1 MITMD
6 SKEILQFC
14 IEKGLLLDKDI
25 LNLFKEVGDVE
36 TAKLVIEKMGQY
48 TQKKVITKN
57 LFNENREQ
65 VDKIFSSLPSD
76 NQKNV
81 EKLKIKLGL
90 SIEISKEVEIKEE
103 KVMRLPDFQDIKVI
117 SSVPMVRK
125 KIEVGDFV
133 KHFKNRFSSMRNI
146 LQEHSEL
153 SNLVSINKISES
165 RQGISILGIVSDK
178 RVTKNGNMLLKVED
192 LTGTI
197 TVLINQNKPE
207 LFEKAQE
214 IALDSILGFKCSGSR
229 EIVFVND
236 IIFPEATLFE
246 RKKSPVEEYAL
257 FTGDLHVGSNNFM
270 EENFLGFIDYL
281 NGKVPNTPEVDK
293 IKYLFI
299 IGDLVAGIGIFP
311 GQERELKILDIEAQF
326 EKVAELLGKIRKD
339 IQIII
344 SPGNHDGVRIM
355 EPQPILDEKYAWAL
369 HNMKNV
375 ILTQNPA
382 TINIAAKGVF
392 PGFNVLAY
400 HGYSF
405 HYYANDIEPLMKEKA
420 AHKPEL
426 IMSYLL
432 KNRHL
437 APTHASTLYYPH
449 EDDPLLIRQ
458 VPDIFVSGHTHK
470 SAVSYYNNILLVSS
484 SSWES
489 MTGFQEKMGNEPDF
503 CKVPIVN
510 LKTRAVKILDFE

>member
-1 MITMD
+1 ME

-14 IEKGLLLDKDI
+14 IKKGLLLDKDI
-25 LNLFKEVGDVE
+25 LNLFKEIGDIE

-65 VDKIFSSLPSD
+65 VDRIFSSLPENS
-76 NQKNV
+76 QRNV
-81 EKLKIKLGL
+81 ESLKIKLGL
-90 SIEISKEVEIKEE
+90 SIEISKEINISKE
-103 KVMRLPDFQDIKVI
+103 KIMRLPDFEDVKIV
-117 SSVPMVRK
+117 SSVPVVNK

-133 KHFKNRFSSMRNI
+133 KYFKNRFLSMKNI

-153 SNLVSINKISES
+153 NNLVSINKISDS
-165 RQGISILGIVSDK
+165 RQAISIIGIVGDK
-178 RVTKNGNMLLKVED
+178 RITKNGNMLLKVED
-192 LTGTI
+192 LTGKI

-207 LFEKAQE
+207 LFEQAQE
-214 IALDSILGFKCSGSR
+214 IALDSVIGFKCSGNR
-229 EIVFVND
+229 EIVFVNE
-236 IIFPEATLFE
+236 IVFPESILVE
-246 RKKSPVEEYAL
+246 RKKSLVEEYAL

-270 EENFLGFIDYL
+270 EENFLKFINYL
-281 NGKVPNTPEVDK
+281 NGEVPNTPEVDK

-299 IGDLVAGIGIFP
+299 VGDLVAGVGIFP
-311 GQERELKILDIEAQF
+311 GQERELLISDIEGQF
-326 EKVAELLGKIRKD
+326 EKVAELLDKIRKD
-339 IQIII
+339 IKIII
-344 SPGNHDGVRIM
+344 CPGNHDGVRIM
-355 EPQPILDEKYAWAL
+355 EPQPLLDEKYSWAL
-369 HNMKNV
+369 YDMPNV

-382 TINIAAKGVF
+382 TINISAKGIF
-392 PGFNVLAY
+392 PGFNVLIY

-405 HYYANDIEPLMKEKA
+405 HYYANEIEYLMKAKA
-420 AHKPEL
+420 AHKPEM

-470 SAVSYYNNILLVSS
+470 SAVSYYNNVLLISS

-503 CKVPIVN
+503 CKVPMLN
-510 LKTRAVKILDFE
+510 LKTRSVKILDFE

>member
-1 MITMD
+1 ME
-6 SKEILQFC
+6 SKEILKFC

-36 TAKLVIEKMGQY
+36 TAKLVIEKVGQY

-65 VDKIFSSLPSD
+65 VDRIFSSLPEE

-81 EKLKIKLGL
+81 ERLKIKLGL
-90 SIEISKEVEIKEE
+90 SIEISKEVEIK
-103 KVMRLPDFQDIKVI
+103 KDRIMRLPDFQDVKII
-117 SSVPMVRK
+117 SSVPVVNK
-125 KIEVGDFV
+125 KIVVGDFV
-133 KHFKNRFSSMRNI
+133 KHFKNRFLSMKNI

-153 SNLVSINKISES
+153 NNLISINKISDS
-165 RQGISILGIVSDK
+165 RQGISIIGIVSDK

-207 LFEKAQE
+207 LFEQAQE
-214 IALDSILGFKCSGSR
+214 ITLDSVMGFKCSGNR
-229 EIVFVND
+229 EIVFVNE
-236 IIFPEATLFE
+236 IIFPEAILRE
-246 RKKSPVEEYAL
+246 RKNSPVEEYAL

-270 EENFLGFIDYL
+270 EENFLKFIDYL
-281 NGKVPNTPEVDK
+281 NGEVPNTSEVEK

-299 IGDLVAGIGIFP
+299 VGDLVSGVGIFP
-311 GQERELKILDIEAQF
+311 GQEKELAILDIEAQF
-326 EKVAELLGKIRKD
+326 ERVAELLGKIRKD
-339 IQIII
+339 IKIII
-344 SPGNHDGVRIM
+344 CPGNHDGVRIM

-369 HNMKNV
+369 HDMENV
-375 ILTQNPA
+375 VLTQNPA
-382 TINIAAKGVF
+382 TINIGAKGVF
-392 PGFNVLAY
+392 SGFDVLAY

-405 HYYANDIEPLMKEKA
+405 HYYANDIEHLMKAKA

-426 IMSYLL
+426 IMAYLL

-449 EDDPLLIRQ
+449 ADDPLLIRQ
-458 VPDIFVSGHTHK
+458 IPDIFFAGLTHK
-470 SAVSYYNNILLVSS
+470 SAVSYYNNILIISS

-503 CKVPIVN
+503 CKVPMLN
-510 LKTRAVKILDFE
+510 LKTRSVKILDFE